1 MKINK
6 PKFWDKNYPT
16 IFSILLLPISYIYQ
30 IMFKI
35 KKLFTSE
42 RKFSIPIICV
52 GNIYLGGTGKTPL
65 CMKIFELLKDIKKP
79 IVIKKDYKNQNDE
92 IELLRKYSK
101 VITCDNRN
109 EGIEKAIN
117 KNFDLVILDDG
128 FQDFTI
134 RKNLNIICFNDNQ
147 KVGNGLNIPAG
158 PLRENLSALKRCNIV
173 FINGKKNLEFEEKL
187 KKNNRNLS
195 FYYFNYYSKNS
206 EEFKNKKLIAFAG
219 IGNASNF
226 FRLLKSERLNVVKEI
241 EFPDH
246 YNYSEKNLDDLIEME
261 KKYKAK
267 LITTEKD
274 YLRISTFKR
283 RRFSYLPIKVS
294 IEQES
299 DFLELLK
306 KIKNENI

>member
-1 MKINK
+1 MKVNK

>member
-1 MKINK
+1 MKVNK

-35 KKLFTSE
+35 KKLFSSE

-65 CMKIFELLKDIKKP
+65 CIKIFELLKDIKKP

-206 EEFKNKKLIAFAG
+206 QEFKNKKLIAFAG

-283 RRFSYLPIKVS
+283 KRFSYLPIKVS
-294 IEQES
+294 IDQES

>member
-1 MKINK
+1 M
-6 PKFWDKNYPT
+6 
-16 IFSILLLPISYIYQ
+16 
-30 IMFKI
+30 
-35 KKLFTSE
+35 
-42 RKFSIPIICV
+42 
-52 GNIYLGGTGKTPL
+52 
-65 CMKIFELLKDIKKP
+65 
-79 IVIKKDYKNQNDE
+79 
-92 IELLRKYSK
+92 
-101 VITCDNRN
+101 
-109 EGIEKAIN
+109 
-117 KNFDLVILDDG
+117 ILDDG

>member
-1 MKINK
+1 MKVNK

-294 IEQES
+294 IDQES

>member
-1 MKINK
+1 MKVNK

-65 CMKIFELLKDIKKP
+65 CIKIFELLKDIKKP

>member
-1 MKINK
+1 MKVNK

-35 KKLFTSE
+35 KKLFSSE

>member
-1 MKINK
+1 MKVNK

-187 KKNNRNLS
+187 KKNTRNLS

>member
-1 MKINK
+1 MKVNK

-206 EEFKNKKLIAFAG
+206 QEFKNKKLIAFAG